1 MVAGGQ
7 VTGENGSAT
16 PPPRWVV
23 KRGGGTELVKEG
35 DKASF
40 LSSFFGSPAVRPKPP
55 SYSTAS
61 QRRCRNG
68 KEGAKMEKKKKKE
81 KVFFR
86 PFSSSSGMMHRSGTT
101 SPSPPLFSSCPF
113 APPANLSARKGIGD
127 CDGAGKVC
135 FPPSGPPCMYG
146 TSGGGP
152 IKEFRLGALGGRR
165 RGGENESSRP
175 AIPCC
180 RGRNR
185 TLLWEGSGP
194 TPSPCERG
202 STLVSPARQ

>member
-1 MVAGGQ
+1 M
-7 VTGENGSAT
+7 
-16 PPPRWVV
+16 
-23 KRGGGTELVKEG
+23 VKEG

-68 KEGAKMEKKKKKE
+68 KEGAKMEKKKGKKRE

-101 SPSPPLFSSCPF
+101 SPSPPLFSILALSH
-113 APPANLSARKGIGD
+113 PPRICLPEKELETVMGQEKFVSL
-127 CDGAGKVC
+127 
-135 FPPSGPPCMYG
+135 PSGPSCMYG

-165 RGGENESSRP
+165 RGVNESSRP
-175 AIPCC
+175 AIPRCW
-180 RGRNR
+180 GRNR

-194 TPSPCERG
+194 PRLS
-202 STLVSPARQ
+202 V